1 MRRQVLLLTSSLAAT
16 SVAFPAIGADNTRRI
31 MLLHGTGSSASSFMN
46 SPTRHGAKDFIAG
59 IPAEGLWSS
68 NALWNKPGMKKSRW
82 NWHISALDADGP
94 DGNWYASEGG
104 SKQLLGLDAS
114 IARVEQAIV
123 ERDVTALVGLEQ
135 GGLVAACVAARAALG
150 EGLGAG
156 RLRSAI
162 LCGTAM
168 PAEGTEC
175 ADLLHRMRDTEDASL
190 PTLHCLSMSDTVS
203 PAELGKELAA
213 CFGPSAELL
222 WHGGGNA
229 MPSRQWWK
237 DSDAFLER
245 AWDVRTAPRSN
256 NV

>member
-1 MRRQVLLLTSSLAAT
+1 
-16 SVAFPAIGADNTRRI
+16 
-31 MLLHGTGSSASSFMN
+31 
-46 SPTRHGAKDFIAG
+46 
-59 IPAEGLWSS
+59 
-68 NALWNKPGMKKSRW
+68 
-82 NWHISALDADGP
+82 
-94 DGNWYASEGG
+94 
-104 SKQLLGLDAS
+104 
-114 IARVEQAIV
+114 
-123 ERDVTALVGLEQ
+123 
-135 GGLVAACVAARAALG
+135 
-150 EGLGAG
+150 
-156 RLRSAI
+156 
-162 LCGTAM
+162 M